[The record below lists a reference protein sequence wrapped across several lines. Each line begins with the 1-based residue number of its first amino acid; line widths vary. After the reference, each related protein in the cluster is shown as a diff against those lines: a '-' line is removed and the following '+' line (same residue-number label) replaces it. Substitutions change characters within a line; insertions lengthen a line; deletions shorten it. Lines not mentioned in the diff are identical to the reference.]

1 LGSLERRVEPVHFIE
16 SIAMIPAKRL
26 RYSAIVDRPPLMLP
40 EKARVVV
47 WPVVNV
53 EVWDIGR
60 PMPRQVLPPPTGAT
74 LLPDV
79 PHWGWHEYG
88 MRVGFWRLKAVLD
101 ELKIVPSLS
110 VNARVC
116 LDYPRVAKAARDS
129 GWEFMG
135 HSYDQR
141 PTHTEPDPVGM
152 IRQSIKVIREF
163 TGKRPVGWMGPGLTE
178 TLDSPD
184 QLAAAGIKYVADWV
198 IDDEPCTIR
207 TRGGELVTL
216 PYSLELNDIAMMVV
230 QHHAAEEFATRTMD
244 YFERVYQ
251 EGRERAKIMAIAV
264 HPYISGVPHRI
275 KYFESVLRRLRK
287 QKGVLFWNGAQILD
301 WYLKARAR

>member
-1 LGSLERRVEPVHFIE
+1 
-16 SIAMIPAKRL
+16 MIPAKRL

-40 EKARVVV
+40 DKARVVV

-152 IRQSIKVIREF
+152 IRQSVKVIREF

-178 TLDSPD
+178 TLDTPEH
-184 QLAAAGIKYVADWV
+184 LVAAGIQYIADWV

-230 QHHAAEEFATRTMD
+230 QHHAAGEFVTRSMD
-244 YFERVYQ
+244 YFERVYR
-251 EGRERAKIMAIAV
+251 EGKDRAKIMAIAV

-301 WYLKARAR
+301 WYLKTRKR

>member
-1 LGSLERRVEPVHFIE
+1 
-16 SIAMIPAKRL
+16 MIPSKRL
-26 RYSAIVDRPPLMLP
+26 RYSAIVDRPPLTLP
-40 EKARVVV
+40 NKARVVV

-88 MRVGFWRLKAVLD
+88 MRVGFWRMKAVLD

-116 LDYPRVAKAARDS
+116 VDYPRVAKAARDS

-141 PTHTEPDPVGM
+141 PTHTEPDPVAM
-152 IRQSIKVIREF
+152 IRQSVRVIREF
-163 TGKRPVGWMGPGLTE
+163 TGRPPVGWMGPGLTE
-178 TLDSPD
+178 TLDTPD
-184 QLAAAGIKYVADWV
+184 QLAAEGIQYIADWV

-230 QHHAAEEFATRTMD
+230 QHHAAGEFVTRTMD

-251 EGRERAKIMAIAV
+251 EGKERAKIMAIAV

-275 KYFESVLRRLRK
+275 KYFETVLRRLRK
-287 QKGVLFWNGAQILD
+287 QKGVLFWNGEKILD
-301 WYLKARAR
+301 WYQKARAR

>member
-1 LGSLERRVEPVHFIE
+1 
-16 SIAMIPAKRL
+16 MIPAKRL
-26 RYSAIVDRPPLMLP
+26 RYSAIVDRPPLTLP
-40 EKARVVV
+40 DKARVVV

-74 LLPDV
+74 LLPDI

-141 PTHTEPDPVGM
+141 PTHSEPDPVGM

-178 TLDSPD
+178 TLDSPE
-184 QLAAAGIKYVADWV
+184 QLAAAGIKYIADWV

-230 QHHAAEEFATRTMD
+230 QHHAAAEFATRTMD

-301 WYLKARAR
+301 WYLKARSR

>member
-1 LGSLERRVEPVHFIE
+1 LASLERRPETVHFIE
-16 SIAMIPAKRL
+16 SITMIPAKRL
-26 RYSAIVDRPPLMLP
+26 RYSAIVDRPPLRLP

-53 EVWDIGR
+53 EVWDIER

-141 PTHTEPDPVGM
+141 PMHTEPDPVGM

-184 QLAAAGIKYVADWV
+184 QLAAAGIKYIADWV
-198 IDDEPCTIR
+198 FDDEPCTIR

>member
-1 LGSLERRVEPVHFIE
+1 
-16 SIAMIPAKRL
+16 MIPAKRL

-40 EKARVVV
+40 DKARVVV

-88 MRVGFWRLKAVLD
+88 MRVGFWRMKAVLD

-152 IRQSIKVIREF
+152 IRQSVKVIREF

-178 TLDSPD
+178 TLDTPEH
-184 QLAAAGIKYVADWV
+184 LVAAGIQYIADWV

-230 QHHAAEEFATRTMD
+230 QHHAAGEFVTRSMD
-244 YFERVYQ
+244 YFERVYR

-301 WYLKARAR
+301 WYLKARRR

>member
-1 LGSLERRVEPVHFIE
+1 
-16 SIAMIPAKRL
+16 MIPAKRL
-26 RYSAIVDRPPLMLP
+26 RYSAIVDRPPLTLP
-40 EKARVVV
+40 DKARVVV

-60 PMPRQVLPPPTGAT
+60 PMPRQALPPPTGAT

-88 MRVGFWRLKAVLD
+88 MRVGFWRMKAVLD

-178 TLDSPD
+178 TLDTPEH
-184 QLAAAGIKYVADWV
+184 LAAAGIKYIADWV

-230 QHHAAEEFATRTMD
+230 QHHPAGEFVTRTMD
-244 YFERVYQ
+244 YFERVYR
-251 EGRERAKIMAIAV
+251 EGRDRAKIMAIAV

-275 KYFESVLRRLRK
+275 KYFEAVYDYMRKKPGVWMTTGEEIYEWFKQARR
-287 QKGVLFWNGAQILD
+287 
-301 WYLKARAR
+301 

>member
-1 LGSLERRVEPVHFIE
+1 
-16 SIAMIPAKRL
+16 MIPAKRL

>member
-1 LGSLERRVEPVHFIE
+1 
-16 SIAMIPAKRL
+16 MIPAKRL
-26 RYSAIVDRPPLMLP
+26 RYSAIVDRPPLTLP
-40 EKARVVV
+40 DNARVVV

-74 LLPDV
+74 LLPDI

-141 PTHTEPDPVGM
+141 PTHSEPDPVGM

>member
-1 LGSLERRVEPVHFIE
+1 
-16 SIAMIPAKRL
+16 
-26 RYSAIVDRPPLMLP
+26 
-40 EKARVVV
+40 
-47 WPVVNV
+47 
-53 EVWDIGR
+53 
-60 PMPRQVLPPPTGAT
+60 
-74 LLPDV
+74 
-79 PHWGWHEYG
+79 
-88 MRVGFWRLKAVLD
+88 
-101 ELKIVPSLS
+101 
-110 VNARVC
+110 
-116 LDYPRVAKAARDS
+116 
-129 GWEFMG
+129 
-135 HSYDQR
+135 
-141 PTHTEPDPVGM
+141 M

-184 QLAAAGIKYVADWV
+184 QLAAAGIKYIADWV

>member
-1 LGSLERRVEPVHFIE
+1 
-16 SIAMIPAKRL
+16 MIPAKRL
-26 RYSAIVDRPPLMLP
+26 RYSAIVDRAPLLLP
-40 EKARVVV
+40 DKARVVV

-88 MRVGFWRLKAVLD
+88 MRVGFWRMKAVLD

-141 PTHTEPDPVGM
+141 PTHTEPDQAAM
-152 IRQSIKVIREF
+152 IRQSVKVIREF
-163 TGKRPVGWMGPGLTE
+163 TGKPPVGWMGPGLTE
-178 TLDSPD
+178 TLDTPEL
-184 QLAAAGIKYVADWV
+184 LAAAGIKYIADWV

-207 TRGGELVTL
+207 TRGGNLVTM
-216 PYSLELNDIAMMVV
+216 PYTLELNDIAMMVV
-230 QHHAAEEFATRTMD
+230 QHHAAGEFVTRCMD
-244 YFERVYQ
+244 YFDRVYR
-251 EGRERAKIMAIAV
+251 EGKDRAKIMAIAV

-275 KYFESVLRRLRK
+275 RYFETVFRRLRK
-287 QKGVLFWNGAQILD
+287 QKGVLFWNGAQILE
-301 WYLKARAR
+301 WYLGCRKQPPPRR

>member
-1 LGSLERRVEPVHFIE
+1 
-16 SIAMIPAKRL
+16 MIPSKRL
-26 RYSAIVDRPPLMLP
+26 RYSAIVDRPPLVLP
-40 EKARVVV
+40 DKARVVV

-88 MRVGFWRLKAVLD
+88 MRVGFWRMKAVLD

-116 LDYPRVAKAARDS
+116 VDYPRVAKAARDS

-141 PTHTEPDPVGM
+141 PTHTEPDPVAM
-152 IRQSIKVIREF
+152 IRQSVRVIREF
-163 TGKRPVGWMGPGLTE
+163 TGRPPVGWMGPGLTE
-178 TLDSPD
+178 TLDTPD
-184 QLAAAGIKYVADWV
+184 QLAAEGIQYIADWV

-230 QHHAAEEFATRTMD
+230 QHHAAGEFVTRTMD

-251 EGRERAKIMAIAV
+251 EGKERAKIMAIAV

-275 KYFESVLRRLRK
+275 KYFETVLRRLRK
-287 QKGVLFWNGAQILD
+287 QKGVLFWNGEKILD
-301 WYLKARAR
+301 WYQKARAR